1 MRKHRLTALI
11 LCAAMAIVPAS
22 SCQKNK
28 KKSSSSQIKQ
38 SGMANIGVN
47 EINVGLSEEAN
58 ENDTVFKLNSV
69 IDAGKQTDKGE
80 HYIYLDVTIKNNT
93 DTAYTLNTLNNF
105 YLIMPDSSEVFSA
118 VRTQLYAINNFKEE
132 VYSSDP
138 FEIPANGE
146 FSGYIGGFVLEEG
159 KKEFT
164 VCFFPTKENQN
175 DKEDVIKV
183 KITPDM
189 VADISADVL
198 K

>member
-1 MRKHRLTALI
+1 MRKHRITALI
-11 LCAAMAIVPAS
+11 LCAALALVPAS
-22 SCQKNK
+22 SCKKNK
-28 KKSSSSQIKQ
+28 KSNSSETKQ
-38 SGMANIGVN
+38 SDAANIGIN
-47 EINVGLSEEAN
+47 EINVGISEEAD

-69 IDAGKQTDKGE
+69 IDAGKQTEKGE

-93 DTAYTLNTLNNF
+93 DNSYSLNTLNNF
-105 YLIMPDSSEVFSA
+105 YLIMPDSSEVFSS
-118 VRTQLYAINNFKEE
+118 VRTQLYAINNFKEGIF
-132 VYSSDP
+132 SSDP

-189 VADISADVL
+189 VTDISSDVL